1 MPYLNKR
8 NRFVTAAKQF
18 ADTAQSASGGGQ
30 ADYSQFTKSE
40 LLAIAQS
47 INMKGIP
54 TWVLKDC
61 KTAQKGVYDLSG
73 LFTATTATV

>member
-8 NRFVTAAKQF
+8 NRFVSAAKQYAEANSLDIAAF
-18 ADTAQSASGGGQ
+18 NK
-30 ADYSQFTKSE
+30 FN
-40 LLAIAQS
+40 LLDIAQS

-61 KTAQKGVYDLSG
+61 KTDSKGVYDLTP
-73 LFTATTATV
+73 LIAPVTV

>member
-8 NRFVTAAKQF
+8 NRFVAAAKQYAEANSLDIAAF
-18 ADTAQSASGGGQ
+18 NK
-30 ADYSQFTKSE
+30 FN
-40 LLAIAQS
+40 LLDIAQS

-61 KTAQKGVYDLSG
+61 KTDIKGVYNLTS
-73 LFTATTATV
+73 LIAPVTV

>member
-8 NRFVTAAKQF
+8 NRCVAAAKQYAENANTGNYLF
-18 ADTAQSASGGGQ
+18 NKTG
-30 ADYSQFTKSE
+30 
-40 LLAIAQS
+40 LLEVAQS

-61 KTAQKGVYDLSG
+61 KTDKTGIYDLTN
-73 LFTATTATV
+73 LIVPLTV

>member
-8 NRFVTAAKQF
+8 NRFISAAKQYAEANSLDIAAF
-18 ADTAQSASGGGQ
+18 NK
-30 ADYSQFTKSE
+30 FN
-40 LLAIAQS
+40 LLDIAQS

-61 KTAQKGVYDLSG
+61 KTDSKGVYNLTP
-73 LFTATTATV
+73 LIAPVTV

>member
-8 NRFVTAAKQF
+8 NRFISAAKQYAEANSLDITSF
-18 ADTAQSASGGGQ
+18 N
-30 ADYSQFTKSE
+30 KHN
-40 LLAIAQS
+40 LLDIAQS

-61 KTAQKGVYDLSG
+61 KTDIKGVYNLTP
-73 LFTATTATV
+73 LIAPVTV

>member
-8 NRFVTAAKQF
+8 NRFVAAAKQY
-18 ADTAQSASGGGQ
+18 ADANNIPHTNFS
-30 ADYSQFTKSE
+30 KSN
-40 LLAIAQS
+40 LLEIAQS

-61 KTAQKGVYDLSG
+61 KTGMKGLYDLTH
-73 LFTATTATV
+73 LIAPVTV

>member
-8 NRFVTAAKQF
+8 NRFISAAKQYAEANSLDIAAF
-18 ADTAQSASGGGQ
+18 NK
-30 ADYSQFTKSE
+30 FN
-40 LLAIAQS
+40 LLDIAQS

-61 KTAQKGVYDLSG
+61 KTDIKGVYNLTP
-73 LFTATTATV
+73 LIAPVTV

>member
-8 NRFVTAAKQF
+8 NRFVAAAKQY
-18 ADTAQSASGGGQ
+18 ADTNSIPHTNFS
-30 ADYSQFTKSE
+30 KSN
-40 LLAIAQS
+40 LLEIAQS

-61 KTAQKGVYDLSG
+61 KTDMKGLYDLTN
-73 LFTATTATV
+73 LIAPVTV

>member
-8 NRFVTAAKQF
+8 NRFVAAAKQYAETHILDINSF
-18 ADTAQSASGGGQ
+18 N
-30 ADYSQFTKSE
+30 KHN
-40 LLAIAQS
+40 LLDIAQS

-61 KTAQKGVYDLSG
+61 KTDIKGVYNLTP
-73 LFTATTATV
+73 LIAPVTV

>member
-8 NRFVTAAKQF
+8 NRFVTTAKHY
-18 ADTAQSASGGGQ
+18 AEVHNRPIDC
-30 ADYSQFTKSE
+30 FTKAD
-40 LLAIAQS
+40 LLAIAKS

-61 KTAQKGVYDLSG
+61 KTDNKGVYDLTN
-73 LFTATTATV
+73 LIVPVTV

>member
-1 MPYLNKR
+1 MPYMNKR
-8 NRFVTAAKQF
+8 NRFVAAAKQF
-18 ADTAQSASGGGQ
+18 ADTAQAASGGGRS
-30 ADYSQFTKSE
+30 DYSQFTKTE

-61 KTAQKGVYDLSG
+61 PSPSKGFYDLTH
-73 LFTATTATV
+73 LIAPVTV